1 LSGVKVHQDLVTQE
15 SGKKCRK
22 IYIYI
27 YIYIFSLGGLNFCR
41 AHQVCMTQTTLEHYH
56 TSLRYMYHDRRLR
69 GMPDALLP
77 TLEVQ
82 AHLLLAAPPSFQQLA
97 TIIKYVQYNKLFM
110 SLPLVASHF
119 SLANSHHLTSSHTP
133 SDERLR
139 ETPSIVHRYGW
150 VC

>member
-1 LSGVKVHQDLVTQE
+1 VTQE

-27 YIYIFSLGGLNFCR
+27 YIYIFFFGWTQLLQSPSGLYDPNNLGTLPYFPEVYVPRQTPSWNARRLASNLRGSGPPPPGCAAQFPAIGYDNY
-41 AHQVCMTQTTLEHYH
+41 VCMYSTINFFRARL
-56 TSLRYMYHDRRLR
+56 SMYL
-69 GMPDALLP
+69 
-77 TLEVQ
+77 
-82 AHLLLAAPPSFQQLA
+82 
-97 TIIKYVQYNKLFM
+97 M

-139 ETPSIVHRYGW
+139 ETPGIVHRYGW